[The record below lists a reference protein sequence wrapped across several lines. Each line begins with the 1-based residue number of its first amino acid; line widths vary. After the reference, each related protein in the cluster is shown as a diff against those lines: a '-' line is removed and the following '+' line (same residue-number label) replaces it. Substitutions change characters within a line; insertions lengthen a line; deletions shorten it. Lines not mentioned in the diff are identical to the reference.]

1 MGGMGKKMFLLCAVA
16 LVSVA
21 VFGGGCPESLDWSAA
36 REFAP
41 GMRYLHVTL
50 DEPRLMENYMVRV
63 DLRTPGL
70 RVTGTGRASNWGEQ
84 MTDVTNRVVLIDT
97 LRRPTRDFLEEHRA
111 HGTNMVLAVN
121 TSPWNPWEPPFTHRH
136 ARLPHLTVLNGE
148 VVSHTTKRGPML
160 VIFTNNV
167 AMVTN
172 ALDDADLPSVAIAHP
187 GFRIIMRGGEPI
199 ATGEKSRMPKLAPRT
214 AFGISADGRYLYAL
228 VVDGRQKGYSHGADM
243 LDLALLLKAAGASDA
258 INVDG
263 GGSST
268 LVRHDQAGGGV
279 VIDNRHDPE
288 RRYYRNVAVSLG
300 FYLP

>member
-187 GFRIIMRGGEPI
+187 GFRIRG
-199 ATGEKSRMPKLAPRT
+199 ADC
-214 AFGISADGRYLYAL
+214 DGREVQNAEACATHG
-228 VVDGRQKGYSHGADM
+228 VRDIGGREIS
-243 LDLALLLKAAGASDA
+243 
-258 INVDG
+258 
-263 GGSST
+263 
-268 LVRHDQAGGGV
+268 VRSRCRWTAEGLFAWS
-279 VIDNRHDPE
+279 RH
-288 RRYYRNVAVSLG
+288 A
-300 FYLP
+300 